1 MKPSDMTP
9 DHMTELLSSSLD
21 GELTDEQRERLAHL
35 LKSDPEARRRYLDFM
50 LLDSL
55 LQEELGDESL
65 VGLVD
70 MMGGGTGASSDQS
83 PILSSQHAHRTWT
96 ARIAWGLVG
105 CAAVVLLG
113 LLASHFFIAPP
124 VQPPFGPPQRE
135 SILAKAR
142 VVELDG
148 QVELVSS
155 EGDTRDLQVGDEV
168 QAGESLRTI
177 GDSSFA
183 VIDFDKLGKFELNP
197 GTQVRF
203 VKNETIDGLTKLFLS
218 HGVLRTETR
227 ADAKQSLVVATPH
240 AEIQGANTHFTC
252 SSLSDTTWIEVE
264 QGQANVIRQA
274 DGRPMSVDSGF
285 KTVIDMD
292 PAPPKRIAA
301 PQFGQR
307 PAFEILRSP
316 SRSIAFTA
324 DGKSLL
330 MAGTG
335 GRFWRFDLDKNK
347 ETLIFEDKK
356 LGTDRTL
363 LSAAARLLAF
373 AFESV
378 IHLRDVGN
386 IEPLPSIE
394 TRLKNVRAFALSPDG
409 KRAAMIYQPARDP
422 RWVRVWNSFT
432 GAEEVNLPSP
442 VANLGTL
449 AFSPDGNLLA
459 GGSSRGGVVLWDLAK
474 QQDVGRWE
482 GMSSAVDMLAF
493 SPDQKRL
500 AAIVGSQIVFWDIA
514 SKQQIKRIIEP
525 GLKFRSLAFDAEG
538 KTVAVGTT
546 SGELLLWHVSTWQKV
561 ATFKTDSRPITVL
574 AFSPD
579 GKSVAAATSRPI
591 CIWRI
596 ADEARQ
602 TSHR

>member
-9 DHMTELLSSSLD
+9 DPIAELLSNSLD

-70 MMGGGTGASSDQS
+70 MMGGGTSARSDQAAT
-83 PILSSQHAHRTWT
+83 PSSQHAPRTWT

-105 CAAVVLLG
+105 CAAVVLFG

-124 VQPPFGPPQRE
+124 VQPPAGPPQRE
-135 SILAKAR
+135 SVLAKAC

-155 EGDTRDLQVGDEV
+155 KGDTRDLRVGDEV

-183 VIDFDKLGKFELNP
+183 VIDFDKVGKFELNP
-197 GTQVRF
+197 GTQVRL
-203 VKNETIDGLTKLFLS
+203 VKNETIDGLAKLFLS

-227 ADAKQSLVVATPH
+227 ANAKQPLVVVTPH
-240 AEIQGANTHFTC
+240 AEIQGANAHFTC
-252 SSLSDTTWIEVE
+252 TSLSDTTWIEVE
-264 QGQANVIRQA
+264 QGQAKVIRQA
-274 DGRPMSVDSGF
+274 DGRPMSVESGF
-285 KTVIDMD
+285 KTVINLD
-292 PAPPKRIAA
+292 PAPPKSIAA

-307 PAFEILRSP
+307 PAYEILRCP
-316 SRSIAFTA
+316 SRTIAFTA

-330 MAGTG
+330 MAGTA
-335 GRFWRFDLDKNK
+335 GRFWRFDFDKNK
-347 ETLIFEDKK
+347 ETLIFEEKK

-363 LSAAARLLAF
+363 LSADARLLAF

-378 IHLRDVGN
+378 IHLREVGKT
-386 IEPLPSIE
+386 EPLPGIE
-394 TRLKNVRAFALSPDG
+394 TRLKNVRTFALSPDG
-409 KRAAMIYQPARDP
+409 KRAAMIHQTPRDP
-422 RWVRVWNSFT
+422 RRVRVWNTST
-432 GAEEVNLPSP
+432 GAEEANLPSP

-449 AFSPDGNLLA
+449 TFSRDGNLLA
-459 GGSSRGGVVLWDLAK
+459 CGSSRGGVVLWDLAK
-474 QQDVGRWE
+474 QEEIGRWE

-493 SPDQKRL
+493 SPDEKRL

-514 SKQQIKRIIEP
+514 SKQQIKRIVEP
-525 GLKFRSLAFDAEG
+525 GLEFRSLAFDADG
-538 KTVAVGTT
+538 KIVATGTA
-546 SGELLLWHVSTWQKV
+546 SGEVLLWNVSTWKKR
-561 ATFKTDSRPITVL
+561 ATFKADSRPITVL

-591 CIWRI
+591 RIWRI
-596 ADEARQ
+596 PDEAR
-602 TSHR
+602 

>member
-1 MKPSDMTP
+1 MKLTDMTP
-9 DHMTELLSSSLD
+9 DPMTELLSIALD

-35 LKSDPEARRRYLDFM
+35 LKTDPEARRRYLDFM

-70 MMGGGTGASSDQS
+70 MMGGGTSESSDQPAN
-83 PILSSQHAHRTWT
+83 PISQPAPRNWP
-96 ARIAWGLVG
+96 ARIAWALVG
-105 CAAVVLLG
+105 CAVVVLLG
-113 LLASHFFIAPP
+113 LLASHFFIAPRP
-124 VQPPFGPPQRE
+124 SPLPPLQRE
-135 SILAKAR
+135 SVLARAR

-155 EGDTRDLQVGDEV
+155 KGDTRDLRVGDEV
-168 QAGESLRTI
+168 HAGESLRTI

-183 VIDFDKLGKFELNP
+183 VIDFDKVGKFELNP
-197 GTQVRF
+197 GTQVRL
-203 VKNETIDGLTKLFLS
+203 VKNDTVDGPAKLFLS

-227 ADAKQSLVVATPH
+227 ANAKQPLVVATPH
-240 AEIQGANTHFTC
+240 AEILGTNAHFTC

-264 QGQANVIRQA
+264 QGQAKVIRQA
-274 DGRPMSVDSGF
+274 DGRPMSVESGF
-285 KTVIDMD
+285 KTVVNLD
-292 PAPPKRIAA
+292 PAPPKSIAA

-307 PAFEILRSP
+307 PVFEILHCP
-316 SRSIAFTA
+316 SRTIAFTA

-330 MAGTG
+330 MAGTA
-335 GRFWRFDLDKNK
+335 GRFWRFDFDKNK
-347 ETLIFEDKK
+347 ESLIFEEKK

-363 LSAAARLLAF
+363 LSTDARLLAF

-378 IHLRDVGN
+378 IHLRSAGN
-386 IEPLPSIE
+386 MEPLPSIE

-409 KRAAMIYQPARDP
+409 RRAAMIHQTPRDP
-422 RWVRVWNSFT
+422 RRVRVWNTST

-442 VANLGTL
+442 VANLGAL
-449 AFSPDGNLLA
+449 AFSRDGNLLA
-459 GGSSRGGVVLWDLAK
+459 GGSSRGGVILWDLPR
-474 QQDVGRWE
+474 QEEIGRWE

-493 SPDQKRL
+493 SPEEKRL

-514 SKQQIKRIIEP
+514 SKQQIKRITEP
-525 GLKFRSLAFDAEG
+525 GLEFRSLAFDPEG
-538 KTVAVGTT
+538 KIVAAGTA
-546 SGELLLWHVSTWQKV
+546 SGELSLWNVSTWQKI

-591 CIWRI
+591 RIWRI
-596 ADEARQ
+596 PDEVR
-602 TSHR
+602 